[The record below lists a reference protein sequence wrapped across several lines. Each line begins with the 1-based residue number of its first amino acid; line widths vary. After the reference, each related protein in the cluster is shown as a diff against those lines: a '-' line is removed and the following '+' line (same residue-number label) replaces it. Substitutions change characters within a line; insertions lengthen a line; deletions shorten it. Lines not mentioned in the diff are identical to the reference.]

1 MAKDVTSPSFTLSLL
16 VFVKEAKM
24 ALSRLQASLI
34 AHQKCVK
41 QWSSKNRM
49 EQEQR
54 GTDWVCWK
62 EGIGGGR
69 SLGAA
74 ETGKK
79 APPLAPWLTQTH
91 FLVFHYHLA
100 LPILL
105 LPSVCDGDDSAS

>member
-1 MAKDVTSPSFTLSLL
+1 MIEQKQDGTGTEGHRLSLL
-16 VFVKEAKM
+16 EG
-24 ALSRLQASLI
+24 R
-34 AHQKCVK
+34 
-41 QWSSKNRM
+41 NRR
-49 EQEQR
+49 E
-54 GTDWVCWK
+54 
-62 EGIGGGR
+62 GGR

-105 LPSVCDGDDSAS
+105 LPSVCDGDDVDSAAS